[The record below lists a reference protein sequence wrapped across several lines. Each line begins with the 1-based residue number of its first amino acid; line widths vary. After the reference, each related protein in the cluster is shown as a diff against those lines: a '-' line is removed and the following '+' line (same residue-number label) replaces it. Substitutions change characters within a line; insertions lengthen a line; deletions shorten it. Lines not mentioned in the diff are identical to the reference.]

1 MWKVPPWRSN
11 LFNTTNHGKVAI
23 SATLQEFAQQVGPAM
38 QKSAYVIALMLS
50 LLSGEAFA
58 QAPKMQ
64 TCESTPQPAFCSA
77 VRGVRS
83 EGWPAQSRSEVMA
96 QHGMVVAS
104 QPLAAQAGL
113 QILQHGGNAI
123 DAAVATAAMLNVT
136 EPMMVGVGGDL
147 FAIVY
152 IAKERKVYVLN
163 ASGMAPTGATVER
176 FNKLGYAWNPKNWGP
191 GSGMPA
197 GGILPVTVPGAVWG
211 WQAVLKR
218 FGKLT
223 FKEVLEPAA
232 EYAQGGFPISERI
245 AHDWR
250 LPNALPLQACCT
262 SPDPDSIKTW
272 YVNGAQPSPGQF
284 FRNPDLAR
292 TLRLLQSKGADAFYK
307 GEIAQAIV
315 AKSQALGG
323 SMTLEDLANYKGEWV
338 EPARTVY
345 HGYDILELPP
355 PAQAWATEEILNIL
369 AACVPQWTT
378 GQSLASL
385 GPNNPEYWH
394 LLIEAKKL
402 AYADL
407 YQYNADPNFA
417 AVPLQKLLS
426 EKYAASLCGK
436 VDSQHASTPGPQGNF
451 PLPGDTIVLSTADAE
466 GNMVSWVNSNFS
478 AFGSGVTVP
487 GYGFILH
494 NRGAL
499 FTLNPKSPNVIEP
512 HKRPF
517 NTLSAGFV
525 MHNDQPLMTVTLMGG
540 DMQAQGHAQL
550 LVNILDLGANL
561 QAGTDMARFRH
572 SQISNTLSL
581 ETPLFDLVGAKLA
594 AMGHWVKSVSG
605 EEMGGVQIL
614 MFVADPS
621 QAQAGTDTVKHV
633 AGYYRSGSDF
643 RKDGE
648 AVGW

>member
-1 MWKVPPWRSN
+1 
-11 LFNTTNHGKVAI
+11 
-23 SATLQEFAQQVGPAM
+23 M
-38 QKSAYVIALMLS
+38 QKSAYVTALILS
-50 LLSGEAFA
+50 FPIGVAFA
-58 QAPKMQ
+58 DAPKMQ
-64 TCESTPQPAFCSA
+64 TCESAPQPAFCSA

-96 QHGMVVAS
+96 QHGMVVTS

-113 QILQHGGNAI
+113 QILKLGGNAI

-232 EYAQGGFPISERI
+232 QYALGGFPISERI

-262 SPDPDSIKTW
+262 SQDPDSIKTW
-272 YVNGAQPSPGQF
+272 YVNGVQPAAGQF

-292 TLRLLQSKGADAFYK
+292 TMRLLQSKGADAFYK

-338 EPARTVY
+338 EAARTIY
-345 HGYDILELPP
+345 HGYEILELPP
-355 PAQAWATEEILNIL
+355 PAQAWAAEEILNIL
-369 AACVPQWTT
+369 GACVPQWTA
-378 GQSLASL
+378 GQGLASL
-385 GPNNPEYWH
+385 GPKNPEYWH

-407 YQYNADPNFA
+407 YRYNADPNFA
-417 AVPLQKLLS
+417 TVPLGKLLS
-426 EKYAASLCGK
+426 ESYAASLCGK
-436 VDSQHASTPGPQGNF
+436 VDPQHASTPAATENSSM
-451 PLPGDTIVLSTADAE
+451 PGDTIVLSTADAE

-478 AFGSGVTVP
+478 GFGSGVTVP

-561 QAGTDMARFRH
+561 QAGADMARFRH

-581 ETPLFDLVGAKLA
+581 EAPLYDLVGAKLA
-594 AMGHWVKSVSG
+594 AMGHTVKSVSG
-605 EEMGGVQIL
+605 EEVGGVQIL
-614 MFVADPS
+614 MLVD
-621 QAQAGTDTVKHV
+621 
-633 AGYYRSGSDF
+633 GYYRAASDF

>member
-1 MWKVPPWRSN
+1 
-11 LFNTTNHGKVAI
+11 
-23 SATLQEFAQQVGPAM
+23 M
-38 QKSAYVIALMLS
+38 QKSAYVFALIFS
-50 LLSGEAFA
+50 LRIDAALA
-58 QAPKMQ
+58 QAPKLL

-113 QILQHGGNAI
+113 QILKVGGNAI

-136 EPMMVGVGGDL
+136 EPMMVGIGGDL

-176 FNKLGYAWNPKNWGP
+176 FNKLGYAWNSKNWGP

-197 GGILPVTVPGAVWG
+197 GGILSVTVPGAVWG

-223 FKEVLEPAA
+223 FKEVLEPAV
-232 EYAQGGFPISERI
+232 EYAQDGFPVSERI

-250 LPNALPLQACCT
+250 LPNAVPLQACCT
-262 SPDPDSIKTW
+262 SQDPDSIKTW
-272 YVNGAQPSPGQF
+272 YVNGGQPEPGQIF
-284 FRNPDLAR
+284 KNPELAR
-292 TLRLLQSKGADAFYK
+292 TLRLLQSKGGDAFYK
-307 GEIAQAIV
+307 GEIAHAIV

-369 AACVPQWTT
+369 GACVPQWTT

-385 GPNNPEYWH
+385 GPKNPEYWH

-407 YQYNADPNFA
+407 YRFNADPNFA
-417 AVPLQKLLS
+417 TVPLRKLLS
-426 EKYAASLCGK
+426 QEYAASLCGK
-436 VDSQHASTPGPQGNF
+436 VDPQHASIPGPPANSSM
-451 PLPGDTIVLSTADAE
+451 PGDTIVLSTADAE

-478 AFGSGVTVP
+478 AFGSGLTVP

-499 FTLNPKSPNVIEP
+499 FTLDPKSPNVIEP

-525 MHNDQPLMTVTLMGG
+525 MHNNQPLMTVTLMGG

-550 LVNILDLGANL
+550 LIDILDLGANL
-561 QAGTDMARFRH
+561 QAGADMARFRH

-581 ETPLFDLVGAKLA
+581 ETPLYDLVGARLA
-594 AMGHWVKSVSG
+594 AMGHSVKSVSG

-614 MFVADPS
+614 MYAD
-621 QAQAGTDTVKHV
+621 
-633 AGYYRSGSDF
+633 GYYRSGSDF

>member
-1 MWKVPPWRSN
+1 MNKYSCALLLPM
-11 LFNTTNHGKVAI
+11 LFGAH
-23 SATLQEFAQQVGPAM
+23 
-38 QKSAYVIALMLS
+38 AL
-50 LLSGEAFA
+50 A

-64 TCESTPQPAFCSA
+64 TCESTPQPAFCNA
-77 VRGVRS
+77 VRGARS
-83 EGWPAQSRSEVMA
+83 EGWAAQSRSEVMA
-96 QHGMVVAS
+96 QHGMVVTS

-123 DAAVATAAMLNVT
+123 DAAVATAAVLNVT

-152 IAKERKVYVLN
+152 VAKEHKVYVLN
-163 ASGMAPTGATVER
+163 ASGMAPSGANVER

-223 FKEVLEPAA
+223 FKQVLEPAVG
-232 EYAQGGFPISERI
+232 YAQNGFPISERI
-245 AHDWR
+245 AHDWH
-250 LPNALPLQACCT
+250 LPNALPLQGCCT
-262 SPDPDSIKTW
+262 SQDPDSIKTW
-272 YVNGAQPSPGQF
+272 YVNGAQPLPGQIF
-284 FRNPDLAR
+284 KNSELAK
-292 TLRLLQSKGADAFYK
+292 TLRILQSQGGEAFYK
-307 GEIAQAIV
+307 GEIAAAIV

-338 EPARTVY
+338 EPARTRY
-345 HGYDILELPP
+345 HGYDVLELPP
-355 PAQAWATEEILNIL
+355 PAQAWATGELLNIL
-369 AACVPQWTT
+369 QACVPQWAT
-378 GQSLASL
+378 GQTLASL
-385 GPNNPEYWH
+385 GPTNPEYWH

-407 YQYNADPNFA
+407 YQYNADPNFVS
-417 AVPLQKLLS
+417 VPLAKLLS
-426 EKYAASLCGK
+426 ESYAASLCGK
-436 VDSQHASTPGPQGNF
+436 VDPQHASTPGPQGNF
-451 PLPGDTIVLSTADAE
+451 GMAGDTIVLSTADEE

-525 MHNDQPLMTVTLMGG
+525 MRNDQPLMTVTLMGG

-550 LVNILDLGANL
+550 LVDILDLGANL
-561 QAGTDMARFRH
+561 QAGADMARFRH
-572 SQISNTLSL
+572 SQVSNALSL
-581 ETPLFDLVGAKLA
+581 ETPLYELVGSKLA
-594 AMGHWVKSVSG
+594 AMGHTVRSVNG
-605 EEMGGVQIL
+605 DEMGGVQIL
-614 MFVADPS
+614 MHAD
-621 QAQAGTDTVKHV
+621 
-633 AGYYRSGSDF
+633 GYYRSGSDF

>member
-1 MWKVPPWRSN
+1 MR
-11 LFNTTNHGKVAI
+11 LGFT
-23 SATLQEFAQQVGPAM
+23 ATV
-38 QKSAYVIALMLS
+38 LMLNIAAGRCA
-50 LLSGEAFA
+50 LG
-58 QAPKMQ
+58 QIAPEMR
-64 TCESTPQPAFCSA
+64 TCESMPPPAFCSA

-96 QHGMVVAS
+96 QHGMVVTS

-136 EPMMVGVGGDL
+136 EPMMVGIGGDL
-147 FAIVY
+147 FAVIY
-152 IAKERKVYVLN
+152 IAKERKIYVLN
-163 ASGMAPTGATVER
+163 ASGTAPTGASVER
-176 FNKLGYAWNPKNWGP
+176 YNKLGYAWNPKNWGP
-191 GSGMPA
+191 GSGMPPH
-197 GGILPVTVPGAVWG
+197 GILTVTVPGAVWG
-211 WQAVLKR
+211 WQSALKR
-218 FGKLT
+218 FGKLS

-232 EYAQGGFPISERI
+232 EYAQNGFPVSERI

-250 LPNALPLQACCT
+250 VPDALPLQTCC
-262 SPDPDSIKTW
+262 SAPDPDSIKTW
-272 YVNGAQPSPGQF
+272 YMNGAPPEPGQI

-292 TLRLLQSKGADAFYK
+292 TFRLLESQGADAFYK
-307 GEIAQAIV
+307 GDIAKALV

-323 SMTLEDLANYKGEWV
+323 TMTLQDLANYQGEWV
-338 EPARTVY
+338 EPARSQY

-355 PAQAWATEEILNIL
+355 PSQSWATNEMLNIL
-369 AACVPQWTT
+369 QACVPQWSPGRT
-378 GQSLASL
+378 LASL
-385 GPNNPEYWH
+385 GPASGEYWH
-394 LLIEAKKL
+394 FLVEAKKL

-407 YQYNADPNFA
+407 YHFNADPHAA

-426 EKYAASLCGK
+426 ESYAATLCGK
-436 VDSQHASTPGPQGNF
+436 VNPQHASIPGQQGNF
-451 PLPGDTIVLSTADAE
+451 SMPGDTIVLSAADSE

-478 AFGSGVTVP
+478 AFGSGITVP

-499 FTLNPKSPNVIEP
+499 FTLDVRSPNVIDP

-525 MHNDQPLMTVTLMGG
+525 MHHGEPLMTVTLMGG

-550 LVNILDLGANL
+550 LVDILDLGANL
-561 QAGTDMARFRH
+561 QAAADMARFRH
-572 SQISNTLSL
+572 SQIPNALSL
-581 ETPLFDLVGAKLA
+581 ETPLYELVGSKLA
-594 AMGHWVKSVSG
+594 AMGHAVTSVSG
-605 EEMGGVQIL
+605 EDMGGVQVL
-614 MFVADPS
+614 MWVPPIGAPADT
-621 QAQAGTDTVKHV
+621 AGSAKRVS
-633 AGYYRSGSDF
+633 GYYRSGSDF

>member
-1 MWKVPPWRSN
+1 
-11 LFNTTNHGKVAI
+11 
-23 SATLQEFAQQVGPAM
+23 M
-38 QKSAYVIALMLS
+38 QKSTYVMALMSS
-50 LLSGEAFA
+50 LLCGHALA

-64 TCESTPQPAFCSA
+64 GCESSPQPAFCSA
-77 VRGVRS
+77 VRGVRT

-113 QILQHGGNAI
+113 EILKHGGNAI

-136 EPMMVGVGGDL
+136 EPMMVGIGGDL

-163 ASGMAPTGATVER
+163 ASGMAASGATVER
-176 FNKLGYAWNPKNWGP
+176 FNKLGYTWNPKNWGP

-211 WQAVLKR
+211 WQTVLKR

-223 FKEVLEPAA
+223 FKDVLEPAA

-250 LPNALPLQACCT
+250 LPNALPLQGCCT
-262 SPDPDSIKTW
+262 SLDPDSIKTW
-272 YVNGAQPSPGQF
+272 YVNGAQPLAGQI

-292 TLRLLQSKGADAFYK
+292 TLRLLQTKGAEAFYK

-355 PAQAWATEEILNIL
+355 PAQAWATDEILNIL
-369 AACVPQWTT
+369 RVCVPQWTT

-385 GPNNPEYWH
+385 GPTNPQYWH
-394 LLIEAKKL
+394 FLIEAKKL

-417 AVPLQKLLS
+417 TVPLGKLLS
-426 EKYAASLCGK
+426 ESYAASLCGK
-436 VDSQHASTPGPQGNF
+436 VDPQHASTPGPTGNF
-451 PLPGDTIVLSTADAE
+451 SMPGDTIVLSTADAE

-499 FTLNPKSPNVIEP
+499 FTLNPKSPNAIEP

-550 LVNILDLGANL
+550 LVDIFDLGANL
-561 QAGTDMARFRH
+561 QAGADMARFRH
-572 SQISNTLSL
+572 SQISNSLSL
-581 ETPLFDLVGAKLA
+581 ETPLYDLVGAKLA
-594 AMGHWVKSVSG
+594 AMGHSVKSVNG

-621 QAQAGTDTVKHV
+621 QAPAGTDTIKHV

>member
-1 MWKVPPWRSN
+1 
-11 LFNTTNHGKVAI
+11 
-23 SATLQEFAQQVGPAM
+23 M
-38 QKSAYVIALMLS
+38 QKSMSVIAPMLS
-50 LLSGEAFA
+50 LLIGHACA

-64 TCESTPQPAFCSA
+64 SCDATPQPAFCSG

-152 IAKERKVYVLN
+152 IAKDRKIYVLN
-163 ASGMAPTGATVER
+163 ASGMAPTGATVSR

-197 GGILPVTVPGAVWG
+197 GGILPVTVPGAAWG

-232 EYAQGGFPISERI
+232 MYAQGGFPISERI

-250 LPNALPLQACCT
+250 LPKALPLQACCT
-262 SPDPDSIKTW
+262 SLDPDSIKTW
-272 YVNGAQPSPGQF
+272 YVNGVQPLAGQIF
-284 FRNPDLAR
+284 KNPDLAR

-338 EPARTVY
+338 EPARTAY

-369 AACVPQWTT
+369 GACVPQWTA

-417 AVPLQKLLS
+417 TVPLQKLLS

-436 VDSQHASTPGPQGNF
+436 VDPQHASTPAPPGDFSVQ
-451 PLPGDTIVLSTADAE
+451 GDTIVLSTADAE

-561 QAGTDMARFRH
+561 QAGADMARFRH
-572 SQISNTLSL
+572 SQVSNTLSL
-581 ETPLFDLVGAKLA
+581 ETPLYDLVGAKLA
-594 AMGHWVKSVSG
+594 AMGHAVKSVSG

-614 MFVADPS
+614 MLD
-621 QAQAGTDTVKHV
+621 D
-633 AGYYRSGSDF
+633 GYYRSGSDF

>member
-1 MWKVPPWRSN
+1 
-11 LFNTTNHGKVAI
+11 
-23 SATLQEFAQQVGPAM
+23 M
-38 QKSAYVIALMLS
+38 QKSISPIALMSALVA
-50 LLSGEAFA
+50 GQAFA
-58 QAPKMQ
+58 QAPQMQ

-77 VRGVRS
+77 VRGVRT

-96 QHGMVVAS
+96 QHGMVVTS

-113 QILQHGGNAI
+113 QILRHGGNAI

-136 EPMMVGVGGDL
+136 EPMMVGMGGDL
-147 FAIVY
+147 FALVY
-152 IAKERKVYVLN
+152 AAKEHKVFVLN
-163 ASGMAPTGATVER
+163 ASGTAPTGATVER

-232 EYAQGGFPISERI
+232 QYAQGGFPISERI

-250 LPNALPLQACCT
+250 LPNALPLRACCT

-272 YVNGAQPSPGQF
+272 YVNGAQPQPGQI
-284 FRNPDLAR
+284 FRNPGLAR
-292 TLRLLQSKGADAFYK
+292 ALRLLQSKGADAFYK

-323 SMTLEDLANYKGEWV
+323 SMTLEDLAGYKGEWV
-338 EPARTVY
+338 EPARTQY

-355 PAQAWATEEILNIL
+355 PAQAWAADEILNIL
-369 AACVPQWTT
+369 QACVPVWST
-378 GQSLASL
+378 GGTLASL
-385 GPNNPEYWH
+385 GPANPLYWH
-394 LLIEAKKL
+394 FLIEAKKL

-417 AVPLQKLLS
+417 AVPLAKLLS
-426 EKYAASLCGK
+426 QAYAASLCGK
-436 VDSQHASTPGPQGNF
+436 VDPQHAGAPGPQGNF
-451 PLPGDTIVLSTADAE
+451 SMSGDTIVLSTADDE

-499 FTLNPKSPNVIEP
+499 FTLNPKSPNAIEP
-512 HKRPF
+512 HKRPY

-525 MHNDQPLMTVTLMGG
+525 MNKDQPLMTVTLMGG

-550 LVNILDLGANL
+550 LVDIFDLGANN
-561 QAGTDMARFRH
+561 QAGADMARFRH
-572 SQISNTLSL
+572 SQVPNTLSL
-581 ETPLFDLVGAKLA
+581 EAPLYDLVGAKLA
-594 AMGHWVKSVSG
+594 AMGHTVKSVNG
-605 EEMGGVQIL
+605 EEMGGVQII
-614 MFVADPS
+614 MFVADPAAS
-621 QAQAGTDTVKHV
+621 AAGTAKHV

>member
-1 MWKVPPWRSN
+1 
-11 LFNTTNHGKVAI
+11 
-23 SATLQEFAQQVGPAM
+23 
-38 QKSAYVIALMLS
+38 
-50 LLSGEAFA
+50 
-58 QAPKMQ
+58 
-64 TCESTPQPAFCSA
+64 
-77 VRGVRS
+77 
-83 EGWPAQSRSEVMA
+83 
-96 QHGMVVAS
+96 
-104 QPLAAQAGL
+104 
-113 QILQHGGNAI
+113 
-123 DAAVATAAMLNVT
+123 VATAAVLNVT
-136 EPMMVGVGGDL
+136 EPMMVGIGGDL
-147 FAIVY
+147 FVIIYV
-152 IAKERKVYVLN
+152 AKEHKVYVLN
-163 ASGMAPTGATVER
+163 ASGMAATGATIER

-223 FKEVLEPAA
+223 FKEVLEPAVG
-232 EYAQGGFPISERI
+232 YAQDGFPVSERI

-262 SPDPDSIKTW
+262 SQDPDSIKTW
-272 YVNGAQPSPGQF
+272 YINGAQPLPGQIF
-284 FRNPDLAR
+284 KNPDLAR
-292 TLRLLQSKGADAFYK
+292 TLRLLQAKGGEAFYQ
-307 GEIAQAIV
+307 GEIAKAIV

-323 SMTLEDLANYKGEWV
+323 SMTLQDLAEYKGEWV
-338 EPARTVY
+338 EPARTQY

-355 PAQAWATEEILNIL
+355 PAQAWATGELLNIL
-369 AACVPQWTT
+369 QACVPQWTG
-378 GQSLASL
+378 GQTLASL
-385 GPNNPEYWH
+385 GPTNPAYWH

-417 AVPLQKLLS
+417 SVPLAKLLS
-426 EKYAASLCGK
+426 ESYAASLCAK
-436 VDSQHASTPGPQGNF
+436 VDPQHASTPGPQGNF
-451 PLPGDTIVLSTADAE
+451 AMAGDTIVLSTGDSE

-499 FTLNPKSPNVIEP
+499 FTLNPKSPNAIAP

-525 MHNDQPLMTVTLMGG
+525 MRGQQPLMTVTLMGG

-550 LVNILDLGANL
+550 LVDILDLGANL
-561 QAGTDMARFRH
+561 QAGADMARFRH
-572 SQISNTLSL
+572 SQVANALSL
-581 ETPLFDLVGAKLA
+581 ETPLYELVGSKLA
-594 AMGHWVKSVSG
+594 AMGHTVKSVSG
-605 EEMGGVQIL
+605 DEMGGVQIL
-614 MFVADPS
+614 MRVD
-621 QAQAGTDTVKHV
+621 
-633 AGYYRSGSDF
+633 GYYRSGSDF

>member
-1 MWKVPPWRSN
+1 
-11 LFNTTNHGKVAI
+11 
-23 SATLQEFAQQVGPAM
+23 
-38 QKSAYVIALMLS
+38 
-50 LLSGEAFA
+50 
-58 QAPKMQ
+58 MQ
-64 TCESTPQPAFCSA
+64 TCESAPQPAFCSA
-77 VRGVRS
+77 VRGVRT

-96 QHGMVVAS
+96 QHGMVVTS

-113 QILQHGGNAI
+113 QILRHGGNAI

-136 EPMMVGVGGDL
+136 EPMMVGMGGDL
-147 FAIVY
+147 FALVY
-152 IAKERKVYVLN
+152 AAKEHKVFVLN
-163 ASGMAPTGATVER
+163 ASGTAPTGATVDR

-262 SPDPDSIKTW
+262 ALDPDSIKTW
-272 YVNGAQPSPGQF
+272 YVNGAQPQPGQI

-292 TLRLLQSKGADAFYK
+292 TLRVLQSKGADAFYK

-323 SMTLEDLANYKGEWV
+323 SMTLEDLAGYKGEWV
-338 EPARTVY
+338 EPARTQY

-355 PAQAWATEEILNIL
+355 PAQAWATDEILNIL
-369 AACVPQWTT
+369 QACVPVWST
-378 GQSLASL
+378 GGTLASL
-385 GPNNPEYWH
+385 GPKNPLYWH
-394 LLIEAKKL
+394 FLIEAKKL

-407 YQYNADPNFA
+407 YRYNADPNFA
-417 AVPLQKLLS
+417 AVPLAKLLS
-426 EKYAASLCGK
+426 EAYAASLCGK
-436 VDSQHASTPGPQGNF
+436 VDPQHAGAPGPQGNF
-451 PLPGDTIVLSTADAE
+451 PMSGDTIVLSTADDE

-499 FTLNPKSPNVIEP
+499 FTLNPKSPNAIEP
-512 HKRPF
+512 HKRPY

-540 DMQAQGHAQL
+540 DMQAQGHAQM
-550 LVNILDLGANL
+550 LVDVLDLGANI
-561 QAGTDMARFRH
+561 QAAADMARFRH
-572 SQISNTLSL
+572 SQVANTLSL
-581 ETPLFDLVGAKLA
+581 ETSLYDLVGSKLA
-594 AMGHWVKSVSG
+594 AMGHTVRAVSG
-605 EEMGGVQIL
+605 EDVGGVQVL
-614 MFVADPS
+614 MFVPEPGARQSDDLGAAKRVS
-621 QAQAGTDTVKHV
+621 
-633 AGYYRSGSDF
+633 GYYRSGSDF